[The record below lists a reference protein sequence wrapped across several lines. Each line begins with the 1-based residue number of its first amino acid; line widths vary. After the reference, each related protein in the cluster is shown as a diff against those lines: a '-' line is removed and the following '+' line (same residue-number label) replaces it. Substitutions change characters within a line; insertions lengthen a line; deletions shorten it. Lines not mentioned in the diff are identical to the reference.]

1 MDPRLP
7 YALGA
12 LAGLA
17 HADAAHSDTLEA
29 SNGPGCEVATSAM
42 AVALHLLRAP
52 GEDCATHSGTQL
64 PTTASADARLMC
76 AIPVG
81 IALSTVDLEAF
92 AETVWRVC
100 GGVGVVVDCLIA
112 RVDDDV
118 RPALWGRAGL
128 AFCFL
133 WGVGLFFWACCWA
146 VCIFLWRV

>member
-1 MDPRLP
+1 MVGVTWGGVVGVGCGGVVLLS
-7 YALGA
+7 AAGSVCGA
-12 LAGLA
+12 GRWLF
-17 HADAAHSDTLEA
+17 
-29 SNGPGCEVATSAM
+29 
-42 AVALHLLRAP
+42 
-52 GEDCATHSGTQL
+52 
-64 PTTASADARLMC
+64 
-76 AIPVG
+76 
-81 IALSTVDLEAF
+81 LSLVRVP
-92 AETVWRVC
+92 VWRVC